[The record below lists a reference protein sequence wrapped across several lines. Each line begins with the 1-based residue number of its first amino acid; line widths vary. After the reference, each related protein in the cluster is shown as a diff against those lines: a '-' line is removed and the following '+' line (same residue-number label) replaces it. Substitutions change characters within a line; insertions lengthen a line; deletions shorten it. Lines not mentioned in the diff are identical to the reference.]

1 MSEEATQ
8 DTGSQEV
15 PVAFLDTLPEEI
27 RGEPSLR
34 NFTDAGQMA
43 KSYVSAQRMIGADKV
58 AIPSQSATP
67 DEWRELYHKL
77 GSPREASG
85 YEFSKSDIEIND
97 DTVNGLRA
105 AALDAGLSKSQAETM
120 MGFIRNTVGDI
131 QTNYEAQGKELRE
144 ESEHTLRNEYGR
156 AFEQKVGLAQQA
168 ATRYLGSLDIFEE
181 VQLADGR
188 LLGDH
193 PDIIKLFV
201 QLGEEIGEDIL
212 EGEPTEMVM
221 TPDDASRKI
230 AEMMRP
236 DGPYF
241 DKMHPEHEF
250 YVQEV
255 GRLFEYK

>member
-1 MSEEATQ
+1 MSEETTQ
-8 DTGSQEV
+8 DIGSQEA

-27 RGEPSLR
+27 RNEPSVR
-34 NFTDAGQMA
+34 NFTNAGEMA
-43 KSYVSAQRMIGADKV
+43 KSYVSAQRMIGADKL
-58 AIPSQSATP
+58 AIPGQSATP
-67 DEWRELYHKL
+67 DEWREVYRKL
-77 GSPREASG
+77 GAPADASA

-105 AALDAGLSKSQAETM
+105 AALDAGLSKSQAESM

-131 QTNYEAQGKELRE
+131 QTNYEAQGEALRE
-144 ESEHTLRNEYGR
+144 ESEQTLRSEYGQ
-156 AFEQKVGLAQQA
+156 AFEQKVGLAQKA
-168 ATRYLGSLDIFEE
+168 ATRYLGGLDLFED

-193 PDIIKLFV
+193 PDIIKLFA
-201 QLGEEIGEDIL
+201 QLGEEIGEDNL

-221 TPDDASRKI
+221 TPDEASRKI

-241 DKMHPEHEF
+241 DKRHPEHEF